1 MSSKKSK
8 RKTVSD
14 TSTTSGLPT
23 KESSPQDNAAFEKVV
38 VDLDHFYG
46 NTSSTFRRKRVT

>member
-8 RKTVSD
+8 RKTVPD
-14 TSTTSGLPT
+14 TSTSDLPT